1 MYIWVRS
8 RNCFLF
14 ASTRV
19 HPLFVGEVC
28 VAHYLGFCVVLL
40 RVIAFWV
47 PRCGV
52 CCDFHVDAM
61 FRLSLPPVVCRSAS
75 VLFPLFGLFVSSTC
89 CVECLF
95 CFSSSCC
102 QFLLLSMFW
111 LSFRYPL
118 SFIPNPMLF
127 PFRLFID
134 KTKSR
139 ITCSFILWFHHTFMI
154 SES

>member
-8 RNCFLF
+8 RNCFPF

-19 HPLFVGEVC
+19 HPLFVGGVC

-75 VLFPLFGLFVSSTC
+75 VLFPLFGLFVCGCVQHVLCWVFVLLFFVLLPVSPVVHVLIVLSVSSI
-89 CVECLF
+89 VYSKSYA
-95 CFSSSCC
+95 FS
-102 QFLLLSMFW
+102 
-111 LSFRYPL
+111 
-118 SFIPNPMLF
+118 
-127 PFRLFID
+127 
-134 KTKSR
+134 
-139 ITCSFILWFHHTFMI
+139 I
-154 SES
+154 SIIHW